1 MYGENAEVRNK
12 ITIKKLFIGKIGIER
27 DSSVNFE
34 SQNFSDGKLEF
45 LTFSS
50 SISLAQERF
59 FKGQAKQVAQ
69 GSGPF
74 LLNFKKSDDDNLPLI
89 TYFQVDGEYFEIISP
104 KICRISACQE
114 LPHGK
119 IKVLLTKN
127 T

>member
-1 MYGENAEVRNK
+1 MQRLSAKRIIYK
-12 ITIKKLFIGKIGIER
+12 FFKGKIGVDRE
-27 DSSVNFE
+27 SSVNFE

-50 SISLAQERF
+50 SLSLAQERF

-74 LLNFKKSDDDNLPLI
+74 LLNFKKSDDDNLPLK
-89 TYFQVDGEYFEIISP
+89 TYFQVDGEYYEIISP
-104 KICRISACQE
+104 KVCRISPCQE

-119 IKVLLTKN
+119 IKVILTKN
-127 T
+127 Q